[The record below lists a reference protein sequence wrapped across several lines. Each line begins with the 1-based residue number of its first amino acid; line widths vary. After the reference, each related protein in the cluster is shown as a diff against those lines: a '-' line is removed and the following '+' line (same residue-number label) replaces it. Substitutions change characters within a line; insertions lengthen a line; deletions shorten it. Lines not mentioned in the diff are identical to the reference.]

1 MPVTD
6 VWCRGSALEARV
18 HDEDHTANRSETS
31 THHDESWNGS
41 SARRGRDD
49 DAAHEND
56 AAHERRLRSSL
67 RDLRAHS
74 ALLIVSAFIDSVR
87 AVLSERSYQ
96 SGLIRAVL
104 SERRYT
110 ANGMRCSERD
120 AVQRIRRQQMQRVGE
135 NHDGQAERV
144 YPALQHVILHC
155 SVASG
160 LVDGAIGPVDEPIGP
175 VDEPIPSALHATMRF
190 YMPPCATCQDAAI
203 YRADEAARPDAEVVN
218 RVGRRLPG

>member
-1 MPVTD
+1 
-6 VWCRGSALEARV
+6 LEARV

-87 AVLSERSYQ
+87 AVLSER
-96 SGLIRAVL
+96 
-104 SERRYT
+104 RYT
-110 ANGMRCSERD
+110 ANGMRCSARD
-120 AVQRIRRQQMQRVGE
+120 AVQRIRLQQMQCVGE

-155 SVASG
+155 SVTSG
-160 LVDGAIGPVDEPIGP
+160 LVDGAIGPA
-175 VDEPIPSALHATMRF
+175 DEPIPSALHATVRF
-190 YMPPCATCQDAAI
+190 CTPPCATCPYAAI
-203 YRADEAARPDAEVVN
+203 YRADEVARPDTEFVN
-218 RVGRRLPG
+218 RVGRRLRG